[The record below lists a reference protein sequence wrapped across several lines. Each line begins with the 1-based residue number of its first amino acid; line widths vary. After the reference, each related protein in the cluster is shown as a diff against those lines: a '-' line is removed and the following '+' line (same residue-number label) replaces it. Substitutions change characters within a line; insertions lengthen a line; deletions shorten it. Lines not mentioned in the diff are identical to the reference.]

1 MALIFSAPGKTFLAG
16 EYLALD
22 GGMTLL
28 AMTEP
33 RFELRVSAV
42 ARSGAGLRKAG
53 PGSGRRD
60 GIPAGSPADRLI
72 ARHEEFFSRLDL
84 AFHDP
89 HAGQGGWGAS
99 TAQYLTLFALLSW
112 RSATNDEAGREL
124 DTKLLLDEYKKDAWN
139 GEGRAPSGADLI
151 GQMKGGFC
159 FFEKQ
164 TGMISRTAWPFEN
177 LDGFL
182 IRTGV
187 KVPTHEHLKTL
198 AELDTAP
205 LAEAMVAVREAWNK
219 ADGDGFAE
227 GLKSYNRVLQQ
238 KRLVTENTLSLLHD
252 LLWMNG
258 VKAAKGCGALGADV
272 VFALVEKNIR
282 RSFEIWAGEK
292 GLEAICLREKT
303 SDGLALK
310 VEGGVELGAGGWL

>member
-33 RFELRVSAV
+33 RFELRVS
-42 ARSGAGLRKAG
+42 RGRGQREGL
-53 PGSGRRD
+53 P
-60 GIPAGSPADRLI
+60 PGSPADNLI
-72 ARHEEFFSRLDL
+72 RRHADFFRELDL
-84 AFHDP
+84 EFRDP

-112 RSATNDEAGREL
+112 KSATNDEAGREL
-124 DTKLLLDEYKKDAWN
+124 DTKLLLEEYRKDAWN

-151 GQMKGGFC
+151 GQLKGGFC

-187 KVPTHEHLKTL
+187 KLPTHEHLRGLKD
-198 AELDTAP
+198 LDTSD
-205 LAEAMVAVREAWNK
+205 LAAVMTTLREAWNA
-219 ADGDGFAE
+219 ADGEAFTEALADYSRALQRKSLVAE
-227 GLKSYNRVLQQ
+227 
-238 KRLVTENTLSLLHD
+238 TTLSLLHD
-252 LLWMNG
+252 LLWLNG

-272 VFALVEKNIR
+272 VLAVVEKNMR
-282 RSFEIWAGEK
+282 RSFEIWAREK
-292 GLEAICLREKT
+292 GLEAVSLREA
-303 SDGLALK
+303 SSAGLALK
-310 VEGGVELGAGGWL
+310 VEGGVDLSAGSAP